1 MITITEEILIK
12 SDIQKVWSFLSDFD
26 ISLSINSF
34 HKQII
39 IPNEFS
45 LANNSQKFNII
56 HNFGLGNINME
67 VEILDYTPL
76 NTLSLFKRNN
86 KKLHKAFEHKSR
98 YKVINQK
105 NNTLLIYS
113 IHGSFNFNIQNIPFK
128 PILIK
133 VMKNE
138 LITIKNM
145 IESSDILPDQI
156 ESKITAT

>member
-12 SDIQKVWSFLSDFD
+12 SDIQKVWSFLSDFE

-45 LANNSQKFNII
+45 LANN
-56 HNFGLGNINME
+56 NME

-145 IESSDILPDQI
+145 IESCDILPDQI